1 MKLLVCPHELKIGG
15 SQMNA
20 IDLAATLR
28 DRGHEVT
35 LFSTPG
41 PMADYINRLG
51 LRLVTA
57 QPKGRRPSMSVI
69 RQLRELVQK
78 EQFDLVHTFERNLA
92 LEAYFGAHVLLDVP
106 VVATIMTMWLSRLP
120 RSIPLTMGTEEL
132 VEDARRKRGGEV
144 SLFEPPVNTDVDHPD
159 VDPSP
164 FVAEHDLDDGRLNMV
179 MITRLDPD
187 LKLEG
192 VNYALAATERL
203 CGDLSVRL
211 VLVGGGRGASEIE
224 RKANEINERAG
235 RRCVVLTGPT
245 LDPRSAYAAA
255 DIVLGQGGSSL
266 RGMAY
271 AKPVIVIGQE
281 GYSEIVAP
289 GSIDRFQRVGF
300 HGIGFDGG
308 ATPDPAR
315 MHALAS
321 GPPHLNDDD
330 PGIERLAALMC
341 SLVEDPIKRQ
351 KLGAFGRDVICSRFS
366 LERAATKMEMLY
378 KNVLLRPTAR
388 RVTLAEGGSTMSWVL
403 SATLKAQML
412 KRARRVVGG
421 R

>member
-1 MKLLVCPHELKIGG
+1 MKLIVCPHELKIGG

-20 IDLAATLR
+20 IDLAAALR
-28 DRGHEVT
+28 DRGHEVV

-41 PMADYINRLG
+41 PMSDYIERLG

-57 QPKGRRPSMSVI
+57 RPKGRRPSMSVI
-69 RQLRELVQK
+69 RQLRELVRH
-78 EQFDLVHTFERNLA
+78 ENIDLVHTFERNLT
-92 LEAYFGAHVLLDVP
+92 LEAYFGARVLLDVP

-144 SLFEPPVNTDVDHPD
+144 SLLEPPVNAEVDHPG
-159 VDPSP
+159 VDPAV
-164 FVAEHDLDDGRLNMV
+164 FVAEHQLDDGFINMV

-203 CGDLSVRL
+203 CGDLPVRL
-211 VLVGGGRGASEIE
+211 VLVGGGKGAGEVQ
-224 RKANEINERAG
+224 RKANEINERTG
-235 RRCVVLTGPT
+235 KRSVVLTGPT
-245 LDPRSAYAAA
+245 LDPRAAYAAA

-271 AKPVIVIGQE
+271 AKPVIVIGQQ

-289 GSIDRFQRVGF
+289 DSIDRFLRVGF
-300 HGIGFDGG
+300 HGIGLDGG
-308 ATPDPAR
+308 AAPDPAR

-321 GPPHLNDDD
+321 GPPPLTDDD
-330 PGIERLAALMC
+330 PGIDRLSVLMR
-341 SLVEDPIKRQ
+341 SLVKDPIERD
-351 KLGAFGRDVICSRFS
+351 KLGAFGRDMICSRFS
-366 LERAATKMEMLY
+366 LERAALKMETLY
-378 KNVLLRPTAR
+378 EKVLSHPAAR
-388 RVTLAEGGSTMSWVL
+388 RAALAEGGSTMSWVL

-412 KRARRVVGG
+412 KRARRVIGG